1 MNVPSVKGTR
11 DVKKTLQTSASN
23 TEAGLEQIQGKDV
36 LDCEPPGLKRF
47 LLNDE
52 VSAVVLTGP
61 QGSGKTTLA
70 KFFCE
75 DEEFPVKST
84 QTYMQKKLV
93 FKASFND
100 YEKKKARKD
109 ISCLVLFTS
118 LHSRIESIG
127 WDSKNRRLTVAG
139 QGLDPLEIIY
149 RLRNIDS
156 KMEII
161 SIGPAKEEIKKDRK
175 QTIQTHYIS
184 YCDISFLE
192 LFEAS
197 SLTLGMR

>member
-11 DVKKTLQTSASN
+11 DAKKTLQTSASN

-75 DEEFPVKST
+75 DEEV
-84 QTYMQKKLV
+84 
-93 FKASFND
+93 
-100 YEKKKARKD
+100 
-109 ISCLVLFTS
+109 
-118 LHSRIESIG
+118 
-127 WDSKNRRLTVAG
+127 
-139 QGLDPLEIIY
+139 
-149 RLRNIDS
+149 RNIFKNNIFFVHVSENPNLSLIDDEFLSWVFSPPSVTFDDESLIDHFPDS
-156 KMEII
+156 
-161 SIGPAKEEIKKDRK
+161 S
-175 QTIQTHYIS
+175 
-184 YCDISFLE
+184 
-192 LFEAS
+192 AS
-197 SLTLGMR
+197 DLGGRSSHVSTASGTMDQFQDSSASTLGYKSYIQDNAKAIVSS